1 MEKSTEE
8 AQSVKGIPLKVV
20 DLARECKKGV
30 VASTLQ
36 ELISRARGKL
46 GVPDNVPVK
55 IVLEQDGTEVDDD
68 EYFSTVEKNTV
79 VMLLKNDEKWL
90 PPGKFHRVRRISD
103 ETDGPRFGPKDK
115 ELSSLV
121 DRLQGDLTHISM
133 LGGRELELLSNMDPE
148 SLIDIF
154 PESVAETEITSDTS
168 DEETSFGHL
177 DQTQKGTP
185 AIVDTVES
193 DSEEDSIDINGS
205 SGDSSVDYLGWNEG
219 TSSPL

>member
-8 AQSVKGIPLKVV
+8 AQTLKGIPLKVV

-36 ELISRARGKL
+36 DLICRARGKL
-46 GVPDNVPVK
+46 GVPDNIPVK

-154 PESVAETEITSDTS
+154 PESEIFLVQLKEASGRFLS
-168 DEETSFGHL
+168 EKRQAQEALELLKLYRGGQQEEVV
-177 DQTQKGTP
+177 QVKKEK
-185 AIVDTVES
+185 V
-193 DSEEDSIDINGS
+193 
-205 SGDSSVDYLGWNEG
+205 
-219 TSSPL
+219 

>member
-154 PESVAETEITSDTS
+154 PESEIFLVQLKEASGRFLS
-168 DEETSFGHL
+168 EKRQAQEALELLKLYRGGKQEEVV
-177 DQTQKGTP
+177 QVKKEK
-185 AIVDTVES
+185 V
-193 DSEEDSIDINGS
+193 
-205 SGDSSVDYLGWNEG
+205 
-219 TSSPL
+219 

>member
-8 AQSVKGIPLKVV
+8 SQSVKGIPLKVV

-154 PESVAETEITSDTS
+154 PESEIFLVQLKEASGRFLS
-168 DEETSFGHL
+168 EKRQAQEALELLKLYRGGQQEEVV
-177 DQTQKGTP
+177 QVKKEK
-185 AIVDTVES
+185 V
-193 DSEEDSIDINGS
+193 
-205 SGDSSVDYLGWNEG
+205 
-219 TSSPL
+219 

>member
-8 AQSVKGIPLKVV
+8 SQLVKGIPLKVV

-154 PESVAETEITSDTS
+154 PESEIFLVQLKEASGRFLS
-168 DEETSFGHL
+168 EKRQAQEALELLKLYRGGQQEEVV
-177 DQTQKGTP
+177 QVKKEK
-185 AIVDTVES
+185 V
-193 DSEEDSIDINGS
+193 
-205 SGDSSVDYLGWNEG
+205 
-219 TSSPL
+219 